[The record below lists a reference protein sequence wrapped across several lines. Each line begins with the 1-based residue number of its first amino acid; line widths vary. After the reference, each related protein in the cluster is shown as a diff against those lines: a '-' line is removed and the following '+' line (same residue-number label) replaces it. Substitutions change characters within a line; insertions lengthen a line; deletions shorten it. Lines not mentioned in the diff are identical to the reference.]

1 MRLAAVVSG
10 RVRLRRRTF
19 SHTEFSYNT
28 TRLAQSDAADQADTP
43 AESGQFRRHRYVQG
57 W

>member
-1 MRLAAVVSG
+1 MRVAAVVSG
-10 RVRLRRRTF
+10 RVRLRRRAF

-28 TRLAQSDAADQADTP
+28 TRLAQSDAADQADTRQNRG
-43 AESGQFRRHRYVQG
+43 SFRRHRHVQG